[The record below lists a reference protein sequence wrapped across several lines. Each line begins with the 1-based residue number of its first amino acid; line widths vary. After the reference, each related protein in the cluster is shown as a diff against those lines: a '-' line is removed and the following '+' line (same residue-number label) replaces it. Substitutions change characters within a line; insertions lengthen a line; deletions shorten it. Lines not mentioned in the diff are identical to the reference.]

1 MQNQINLSPI
11 TQFVQTLRSA
21 ELAQHREIKLTIQQA
36 RLLHLAL
43 TEVLDKVNQDYET
56 LYNDLKRSVNSDV
69 ITVAM
74 DGGGFQE
81 SK

>member
-21 ELAQHREIKLTIQQA
+21 ELAQQREIKLTIQQA

-43 TEVLDKVNQDYET
+43 TEILDKVNQDYET
-56 LYNDLKRSVNSDV
+56 LYNDLKRSVGSEV

-74 DGGGFQE
+74 DGGDFQE
-81 SK
+81 PK

>member
-81 SK
+81 PK

>member
-1 MQNQINLSPI
+1 MQNQINLSPV

-43 TEVLDKVNQDYET
+43 TEILDKVNQDYET
-56 LYNDLKRSVNSDV
+56 LYNDLKRSIGSEV

-81 SK
+81 PK

>member
-1 MQNQINLSPI
+1 MQNQINLSPV

-43 TEVLDKVNQDYET
+43 TEILDKVNQDYET
-56 LYNDLKRSVNSDV
+56 LYNDLKRSIGSEV
-69 ITVAM
+69 ITVEM

-81 SK
+81 PK

>member
-1 MQNQINLSPI
+1 MQNQINLSPV

-43 TEVLDKVNQDYET
+43 TEILDKVNQDYET
-56 LYNDLKRSVNSDV
+56 LYNDLKRSVGSEV
-69 ITVAM
+69 ITVEI

-81 SK
+81 PK

>member
-43 TEVLDKVNQDYET
+43 TEVLDKVNQDYES
-56 LYNDLKRSVNSDV
+56 LYNDLKRSIDSDV

-81 SK
+81 PK

>member
-43 TEVLDKVNQDYET
+43 TEVLDKVNQDYES
-56 LYNDLKRSVNSDV
+56 LYNDLKRSVDSDV

-74 DGGGFQE
+74 DGGGFSE
-81 SK
+81 PK

>member
-1 MQNQINLSPI
+1 MQNQINLSPV

-43 TEVLDKVNQDYET
+43 TEILDKVNQDYET
-56 LYNDLKRSVNSDV
+56 LYNDLKRSVGSEV

-81 SK
+81 PK

>member
-56 LYNDLKRSVNSDV
+56 LYNDLRRSVGSEV

>member
-1 MQNQINLSPI
+1 MQNQINLSPV

-43 TEVLDKVNQDYET
+43 TEILDKVNQDYET
-56 LYNDLKRSVNSDV
+56 LYNDLKRSVGSEV
-69 ITVAM
+69 ITVEM

-81 SK
+81 PK

>member
-43 TEVLDKVNQDYET
+43 TEVLDKVNRDYET
-56 LYNDLKRSVNSDV
+56 LYNDLKRSVDSDV

-81 SK
+81 PK

>member
-56 LYNDLKRSVNSDV
+56 LYNDLKRSVDSDV
-69 ITVAM
+69 ITVTM

-81 SK
+81 PK

>member
-11 TQFVQTLRSA
+11 TQFVQILRSA
-21 ELAQHREIKLTIQQA
+21 ELSQQKEIKLPIQQA

-43 TEVLDKVNQDYET
+43 TEVLDKLNQDYES
-56 LYNDLKRSVNSDV
+56 LYNDLKGSIDTEVV
-69 ITVAM
+69 TVTM
-74 DGGGFQE
+74 DGGGFSE

>member
-1 MQNQINLSPI
+1 MQNQINLSPV

-43 TEVLDKVNQDYET
+43 TEILDKVNQDYET
-56 LYNDLKRSVNSDV
+56 LYNDLKRSVGSEV

-74 DGGGFQE
+74 DGGGFSE
-81 SK
+81 PK

>member
-1 MQNQINLSPI
+1 
-11 TQFVQTLRSA
+11 
-21 ELAQHREIKLTIQQA
+21 
-36 RLLHLAL
+36 LHLAL

-56 LYNDLKRSVNSDV
+56 LYNDLKRSVDSDV

-81 SK
+81 PK

>member
-1 MQNQINLSPI
+1 MQNQINLSPV

-43 TEVLDKVNQDYET
+43 TEILDKVNQDYET
-56 LYNDLKRSVNSDV
+56 LYNDLKRSAGSEV

-81 SK
+81 PK

>member
-43 TEVLDKVNQDYET
+43 TEVLDKVNQDYES
-56 LYNDLKRSVNSDV
+56 LYNDLKRSIDSDI

-81 SK
+81 PK